1 MNTPIRIVI
10 KGLGTVGRQ
19 FTTEA
24 LKRGVQ
30 VVGAVDGWDRLHGT
44 DLGSHLGKEELGVR
58 IEADVAAVLRRTEP
72 DVLVLANA
80 TSVVDIAP
88 DLRAAVEHGVDVIT
102 SSEHAFFW
110 KGVDPE
116 IGRQIDAEAVAA
128 GVTILG
134 TGIQDVFWAVLPAAL
149 SAASHSIDSI
159 AGSSLGLMD
168 PYGPVVMDEA
178 RVGWTVEK
186 FRGHTT
192 GNDDGQHL
200 DPGAIAL
207 YALADKLGL
216 TITGERTRAEPVTSE
231 RDLFARGLDR
241 MVPAGQL
248 IGNAAIL
255 ELSTAEGIELSSTFT
270 ARLAEY
276 EGETETVRWD
286 ISGHP
291 NLSMTVED
299 FHGDITTTSGMIN
312 RLGDVIAARP
322 GFITVN
328 DLPVPSYR
336 GQPLAQTLGQAPGPE
351 PTPTPLN
358 NPTQE
363 AS

>member
-10 KGLGTVGRQ
+10 KGLGTVGKQ
-19 FTTEA
+19 FSTEA

-44 DLGSHLGKEELGVR
+44 DLGSHLGEDELGVT
-58 IEADVAAVLRRTEP
+58 IEADIGAVLRRTEP

-80 TSVVDIAP
+80 TSVADIAP

-102 SSEHAFFW
+102 SAEHAFFW
-110 KGVDPE
+110 KRVEPE
-116 IGRQIDAEAVAA
+116 VGRQLDAEAAAA

-149 SAASHSIDSI
+149 TAASHSIDSI

-178 RVGWTVEK
+178 RIGWTVEE
-186 FRGHTT
+186 FRAATT
-192 GNDDGQHL
+192 GNDAGQHL

-207 YALADKLGL
+207 YALVHKLGL
-216 TITGERTRAEPVTSE
+216 TITDERTRVEPVTSE
-231 RDLFARGLDR
+231 KDLFARGLDR
-241 MVPAGQL
+241 TVPAGQL
-248 IGNAAIL
+248 IGNAAVL
-255 ELSTAEGIELSSTFT
+255 ELSTAEGIGLSSTFT

-291 NLSMTVED
+291 NLSMSVED

-312 RLGDVIAARP
+312 RLGDVIAAQP

-328 DLPVPSYR
+328 DLPVPSFQ
-336 GQPLAQTLGQAPGPE
+336 GKALGHSTGPAPAS
-351 PTPTPLN
+351 TPLS